1 MPFKINPFTSN
12 LDEVGS
18 GGSGG
23 GDVVGPAAATD
34 GDVCVF
40 DGTTGKLI
48 ADNGVNISEVLISG
62 ANLSDLADAPTSRT
76 NLGVEIG
83 VDVEA
88 WSAKLDELSALTPG
102 AGDIIYADGLTD
114 YALLSPGSNGDVLT
128 LAGGLPSWAAP
139 TAATVFPYASKAA
152 SYTLTSSDYII
163 GVTDTS
169 AARVMSLPAAPSTG
183 QVFVIKDQSG
193 AASNGNLSVDVTG
206 GVVTIDGAT
215 SYVISSNYGSI
226 TVYFNGTNYNVI

>member
-1 MPFKINPFTSN
+1 MPFKYNPFTAN

-18 GGSGG
+18 GGGA
-23 GDVVGPAAATD
+23 GDVVGPAVAVNDNFCA
-34 GDVCVF
+34 F
-40 DGTTGKLI
+40 DGITGKLI
-48 ADNGVNISEVLISG
+48 KDSGVTTSTFLQAAN
-62 ANLSDLADAPTSRT
+62 NLSDLSNDTTARQ

-88 WSAKLDELSALTPG
+88 WSANLDEFSALTAV
-102 AGDIIYADGLTD
+102 AGDIIYGNVTPEWTKLAKGSDGE
-114 YALLSPGSNGDVLT
+114 VLT
-128 LAGGLPSWAAP
+128 LAGGFPSWAAP

-226 TVYFNGTNYNVI
+226 TVYFNGTNYSVI